1 MASVEIRDSRR
12 PARVTF
18 SWEHLEGFRSPLVRV
33 GLHYGDELGVS
44 ARILPGVQKSLIRF
58 LENLASLEAEGTWE
72 RRVLRSNEGEFGI
85 TSYLA
90 RVSDGGREIRV
101 VRCEFSL
108 ASDWA
113 DQYWV
118 VQLCLD
124 IEFSRLAS
132 LAGQFRAFFA
142 SEGDF
147 DPRDDPA

>member
-1 MASVEIRDSRR
+1 
-12 PARVTF
+12 VTF
-18 SWEHLEGFRSPLVRV
+18 SWEHPEGFGSPLVRV

-58 LENLASLEAEGTWE
+58 LENLASLEAEGAWE
-72 RRVLRSNEGEFGI
+72 RRVLQSSQGEFGI

-90 RVSDGGREIRV
+90 RVCGEGGEIRV

-118 VQLCLD
+118 VQLRLD
-124 IEFSRLAS
+124 IEFSRLAA
-132 LAGQFRAFFA
+132 LTGQFRAFFA
-142 SEGDF
+142 SEGEF
-147 DPRDDPA
+147 DPRDDTA